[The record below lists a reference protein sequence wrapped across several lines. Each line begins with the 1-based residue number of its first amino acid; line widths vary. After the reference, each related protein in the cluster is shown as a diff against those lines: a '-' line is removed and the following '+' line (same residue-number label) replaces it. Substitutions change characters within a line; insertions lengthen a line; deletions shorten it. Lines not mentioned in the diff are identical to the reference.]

1 MISPVSAGEKG
12 GLMSKQ
18 TDSRE
23 IARGY
28 FNRIT
33 SGHKNTVSRPD
44 LSLPGNESIDRQ
56 LRILVEEAN
65 HNGDCIINV
74 GNGYYRPIPGDPVDE
89 LEFKEYTSKDDSRAD
104 KLWSKIYSMHTTF
117 DNWRKEG
124 ERAVQIRNQ
133 REAAGAE

>member
-1 MISPVSAGEKG
+1 
-12 GLMSKQ
+12 MSKQ

-44 LSLPGNESIDRQ
+44 LGLPGNESIDRQ

-89 LEFKEYTSKDDSRAD
+89 LEFKEYTSKDDSRAG
-104 KLWSKIYSMHTTF
+104 KLWDKIYSMKTTF
-117 DNWRKEG
+117 SNWRKEG
-124 ERAVQIRNQ
+124 QHGEEKQ
-133 REAAGAE
+133 RERSQRGA

>member
-1 MISPVSAGEKG
+1 
-12 GLMSKQ
+12 MSKQ
-18 TDSRE
+18 TDARE

-74 GNGYYRPIPGDPVDE
+74 GNGYYRPIPGDLVDE
-89 LEFKEYTSKDDSRAD
+89 LEFKEYVSKDDSRAG
-104 KLWSKIYSMHTTF
+104 KLWDKIYNMKTAF
-117 DNWRKEG
+117 DNWRKEAG
-124 ERAVQIRNQ
+124 HEQQ
-133 REAAGAE
+133 RQGSQR

>member
-1 MISPVSAGEKG
+1 
-12 GLMSKQ
+12 MSKQ
-18 TDSRE
+18 TDARE

-33 SGHKNTVSRPD
+33 SGHKNTVNRPD
-44 LSLPGNESIDRQ
+44 LSMPGNESIDRQ

-89 LEFKEYTSKDDSRAD
+89 LELKEYISKDDSRAD
-104 KLWSKIYSMHTTF
+104 KLWSKIYSVRTAF
-117 DNWRKEG
+117 DNWRKEA
-124 ERAVQIRNQ
+124 EYEQQ
-133 REAAGAE
+133 RQGSQRGA

>member
-1 MISPVSAGEKG
+1 
-12 GLMSKQ
+12 MSKQ
-18 TDSRE
+18 TDARE

-28 FNRIT
+28 FNRLT

-56 LRILVEEAN
+56 LRLLVEEAN

-89 LEFKEYTSKDDSRAD
+89 LEFKEYVSKDGSRAG
-104 KLWSKIYSMHTTF
+104 KLWDKIYSMRTAF

-124 ERAVQIRNQ
+124 QHGEEKQ
-133 REAAGAE
+133 RERKTG

>member
-1 MISPVSAGEKG
+1 
-12 GLMSKQ
+12 MSKQ
-18 TDSRE
+18 TDARE

-56 LRILVEEAN
+56 LRLLVEEAN

-74 GNGYYRPIPGDPVDE
+74 GNGYYRPIPGDLVDE
-89 LEFKEYTSKDDSRAD
+89 LELKEYISKDDSRAG
-104 KLWSKIYSMHTTF
+104 KLWEKIYSMNTAF
-117 DNWRKEG
+117 NNWRKEG
-124 ERAVQIRNQ
+124 QHGEEKQ
-133 REAAGAE
+133 RERKTV

>member
-1 MISPVSAGEKG
+1 
-12 GLMSKQ
+12 MSKQ
-18 TDSRE
+18 TDARE

-28 FNRIT
+28 FSRIT

-89 LEFKEYTSKDDSRAD
+89 LEFKEYVSKDGSRAG
-104 KLWSKIYSMHTTF
+104 KLWDKIYSMRTAF

-124 ERAVQIRNQ
+124 QHGEEKQ
-133 REAAGAE
+133 RERKTG

>member
-1 MISPVSAGEKG
+1 
-12 GLMSKQ
+12 MSKQ
-18 TDSRE
+18 RDARE

-44 LSLPGNESIDRQ
+44 LGPPGNESIDRQ

-65 HNGDCIINV
+65 HNGDFIINF

-89 LEFKEYTSKDDSRAD
+89 LEFKEYVSKDGSRAG
-104 KLWSKIYSMHTTF
+104 KLWDKIYSMRTAF

-124 ERAVQIRNQ
+124 QHGEEKQ
-133 REAAGAE
+133 RERKTG

>member
-1 MISPVSAGEKG
+1 
-12 GLMSKQ
+12 MSKQ
-18 TDSRE
+18 TDARE

-56 LRILVEEAN
+56 LRLLVEEAN

-89 LEFKEYTSKDDSRAD
+89 LEFKEYVSKDDSRAG
-104 KLWSKIYSMHTTF
+104 KLWDKIYNMKTAF

-124 ERAVQIRNQ
+124 QHGEEKQ
-133 REAAGAE
+133 RERKTG

>member
-1 MISPVSAGEKG
+1 
-12 GLMSKQ
+12 MSKQ
-18 TDSRE
+18 TDARE

-89 LEFKEYTSKDDSRAD
+89 LEFKEYTSKDDSRAG
-104 KLWSKIYSMHTTF
+104 KLWDKIYSMKTTF
-117 DNWRKEG
+117 SNWRKEG
-124 ERAVQIRNQ
+124 QHGEEKQ
-133 REAAGAE
+133 RERSQRGA

>member
-1 MISPVSAGEKG
+1 MG
-12 GLMSKQ
+12 KQ
-18 TDSRE
+18 TDARE

-44 LSLPGNESIDRQ
+44 LGPPGNESIDRQ

-74 GNGYYRPIPGDPVDE
+74 
-89 LEFKEYTSKDDSRAD
+89 
-104 KLWSKIYSMHTTF
+104 
-117 DNWRKEG
+117 
-124 ERAVQIRNQ
+124 
-133 REAAGAE
+133 

>member
-1 MISPVSAGEKG
+1 
-12 GLMSKQ
+12 MSKQ
-18 TDSRE
+18 TDARE

-44 LSLPGNESIDRQ
+44 LGLPGNESIDRQ

-89 LEFKEYTSKDDSRAD
+89 LELKEYISKDDSRAG
-104 KLWSKIYSMHTTF
+104 KLWDKIYSMRTAF

-124 ERAVQIRNQ
+124 QHGEEKQ
-133 REAAGAE
+133 RERKTG

>member
-1 MISPVSAGEKG
+1 
-12 GLMSKQ
+12 MSKQ

-89 LEFKEYTSKDDSRAD
+89 LEFMEYTSKDDSRAG
-104 KLWSKIYSMHTTF
+104 KLWDKIYSMKTTF
-117 DNWRKEG
+117 SNWRKEG
-124 ERAVQIRNQ
+124 QHGEEKQ
-133 REAAGAE
+133 RERSQRGA

>member
-1 MISPVSAGEKG
+1 
-12 GLMSKQ
+12 MSKQ

-44 LSLPGNESIDRQ
+44 LGLPGNESIDRQ
-56 LRILVEEAN
+56 LRLLVEEAN

-89 LEFKEYTSKDDSRAD
+89 LEFKEYTSKDDSRAG
-104 KLWSKIYSMHTTF
+104 KLWDKIYSMKTTF
-117 DNWRKEG
+117 SNWRKEG
-124 ERAVQIRNQ
+124 QHGEEKQ
-133 REAAGAE
+133 RERKTG

>member
-1 MISPVSAGEKG
+1 
-12 GLMSKQ
+12 MSKQ
-18 TDSRE
+18 TDARE

-33 SGHKNTVSRPD
+33 SGHKNTVNRPD
-44 LSLPGNESIDRQ
+44 LSMPGNESIDRQ
-56 LRILVEEAN
+56 LRVLVEEAN

-89 LEFKEYTSKDDSRAD
+89 LEFKEYVSKDGSRAG
-104 KLWSKIYSMHTTF
+104 KLWDKIYSMRTAF

-124 ERAVQIRNQ
+124 QHGEEKQ
-133 REAAGAE
+133 RERKTG

>member
-1 MISPVSAGEKG
+1 
-12 GLMSKQ
+12 MSKQ
-18 TDSRE
+18 TDARE

-33 SGHKNTVSRPD
+33 SGHKNTVNRPD
-44 LSLPGNESIDRQ
+44 LSMTGNESIDRQ

-89 LEFKEYTSKDDSRAD
+89 LELKEYISKDDSRAD
-104 KLWSKIYSMHTTF
+104 KLWSKIYSMRTAF
-117 DNWRKEG
+117 DNWRKEA
-124 ERAVQIRNQ
+124 EYEQQ
-133 REAAGAE
+133 RQGSQRGA

>member
-1 MISPVSAGEKG
+1 
-12 GLMSKQ
+12 MSKQ
-18 TDSRE
+18 TDARE

-33 SGHKNTVSRPD
+33 SGHKNTVNRPD
-44 LSLPGNESIDRQ
+44 LSMPGNESIDRQ

-89 LEFKEYTSKDDSRAD
+89 LELKEYISKDDSRAD
-104 KLWSKIYSMHTTF
+104 KLWSKIYSMRTAF
-117 DNWRKEG
+117 DNWRKEA
-124 ERAVQIRNQ
+124 EYEQQ
-133 REAAGAE
+133 RQGSQRGA

>member
-1 MISPVSAGEKG
+1 
-12 GLMSKQ
+12 MSKQ
-18 TDSRE
+18 TDARE

-33 SGHKNTVSRPD
+33 SGHKNTVNRPD
-44 LSLPGNESIDRQ
+44 LSMPGNESIDRQ
-56 LRILVEEAN
+56 LRVLVEEAN

-89 LEFKEYTSKDDSRAD
+89 LEFKEYVSKDGSRAG
-104 KLWSKIYSMHTTF
+104 KLWDKIYIMRTAF

-124 ERAVQIRNQ
+124 QHGEEKQ
-133 REAAGAE
+133 RERKTG

>member
-1 MISPVSAGEKG
+1 
-12 GLMSKQ
+12 MSKQ
-18 TDSRE
+18 TDARE

-28 FNRIT
+28 FNRLT

-56 LRILVEEAN
+56 LRLLVEEAN

-89 LEFKEYTSKDDSRAD
+89 LEFKEYVSKDDSRAG
-104 KLWSKIYSMHTTF
+104 KLWDKIYNMKIAF
-117 DNWRKEG
+117 DNWRKEAAH
-124 ERAVQIRNQ
+124 EQQ
-133 REAAGAE
+133 RQGSQRGA

>member
-1 MISPVSAGEKG
+1 MISPVTAGEKG
-12 GLMSKQ
+12 GQMSKQ

-89 LEFKEYTSKDDSRAD
+89 LEFKEYTSKDDSRAG
-104 KLWSKIYSMHTTF
+104 KLWDKIYSMKTTF
-117 DNWRKEG
+117 SNWRKEG
-124 ERAVQIRNQ
+124 QHGEEKQ
-133 REAAGAE
+133 RERSQRGA

>member
-1 MISPVSAGEKG
+1 
-12 GLMSKQ
+12 MSKKREP
-18 TDSRE
+18 RE
-23 IARGY
+23 IARDY

-44 LSLPGNESIDRQ
+44 LSVPGNAAIDRQ

-89 LEFKEYTSKDDSRAD
+89 LEFNEYVSKDDSRAD
-104 KLWSKIYSMHTTF
+104 KLWGKIYNMCIAF
-117 DNWRKEG
+117 ENWR
-124 ERAVQIRNQ
+124 
-133 REAAGAE
+133 REAAYEQQKQRSQRGT

>member
-1 MISPVSAGEKG
+1 
-12 GLMSKQ
+12 MSKQ
-18 TDSRE
+18 REPRE
-23 IARGY
+23 IARDY

-74 GNGYYRPIPGDPVDE
+74 GNGYYRPIPGDLVDE
-89 LEFKEYTSKDDSRAD
+89 LELKEYISKDDSRAD
-104 KLWSKIYSMHTTF
+104 KLWSKIYNMRTAF
-117 DNWRKEG
+117 DNWRKEAAY
-124 ERAVQIRNQ
+124 EQQ
-133 REAAGAE
+133 RQGSQRGA

>member
-1 MISPVSAGEKG
+1 
-12 GLMSKQ
+12 MSKQ
-18 TDSRE
+18 TDARE

-33 SGHKNTVSRPD
+33 SGHKNAVSRPD
-44 LSLPGNESIDRQ
+44 LGPPGNESIDRQ

-89 LEFKEYTSKDDSRAD
+89 LEFKEYVSKDDSRAG
-104 KLWSKIYSMHTTF
+104 KLWDKIYNMKTAF
-117 DNWRKEG
+117 NNWAK
-124 ERAVQIRNQ
+124 
-133 REAAGAE
+133 EAAYEQQRQGSQRGA

>member
-1 MISPVSAGEKG
+1 
-12 GLMSKQ
+12 MSKQ

-89 LEFKEYTSKDDSRAD
+89 LEFKEYKSKDDSRAG
-104 KLWSKIYSMHTTF
+104 KLWDKIYSMKTTF
-117 DNWRKEG
+117 SNWRKEG
-124 ERAVQIRNQ
+124 QHGEEKQ
-133 REAAGAE
+133 RERSQRGA

>member
-1 MISPVSAGEKG
+1 
-12 GLMSKQ
+12 MSKQ
-18 TDSRE
+18 TDARE

-44 LSLPGNESIDRQ
+44 LNLTGNESIDSQ

-74 GNGYYRPIPGDPVDE
+74 GNGYYRPIPGDLVDE
-89 LEFKEYTSKDDSRAD
+89 LELKEYISKDDSRAD
-104 KLWSKIYSMHTTF
+104 KLWSKIYNMRTAF
-117 DNWRKEG
+117 DNWRKEAAY
-124 ERAVQIRNQ
+124 EQQ
-133 REAAGAE
+133 RQGSQRGA

>member
-1 MISPVSAGEKG
+1 
-12 GLMSKQ
+12 MSKQ
-18 TDSRE
+18 TDARE

-89 LEFKEYTSKDDSRAD
+89 LELKEYISKDDSRAD
-104 KLWSKIYSMHTTF
+104 KLWSKIYSMRTAF
-117 DNWRKEG
+117 DNWRKEA
-124 ERAVQIRNQ
+124 EYEQQ
-133 REAAGAE
+133 RQGSQRGA

>member
-1 MISPVSAGEKG
+1 
-12 GLMSKQ
+12 MSKQ
-18 TDSRE
+18 TDARE

-56 LRILVEEAN
+56 LRLLVEEAN

-89 LEFKEYTSKDDSRAD
+89 LEFKEYVSKDGSRAG
-104 KLWSKIYSMHTTF
+104 KLWDKIYSMRTAF

-124 ERAVQIRNQ
+124 QHGEEKQ
-133 REAAGAE
+133 RERKTG

>member
-1 MISPVSAGEKG
+1 
-12 GLMSKQ
+12 MSKQ

-44 LSLPGNESIDRQ
+44 LGLPGNESIDRQ
-56 LRILVEEAN
+56 LRLLVEEAN

-89 LEFKEYTSKDDSRAD
+89 LEFKEYTSKDDSRAG
-104 KLWSKIYSMHTTF
+104 KLWDKIYSMKTTF
-117 DNWRKEG
+117 SNWRKEVQHG
-124 ERAVQIRNQ
+124 EEKQ
-133 REAAGAE
+133 RERKTG

>member
-1 MISPVSAGEKG
+1 
-12 GLMSKQ
+12 MSKQ

-33 SGHKNTVSRPD
+33 SGHKNTVSGPD
-44 LSLPGNESIDRQ
+44 LGLPGNESIDRQ
-56 LRILVEEAN
+56 LRLLVEEAN

-89 LEFKEYTSKDDSRAD
+89 LEFKEYTSKDDSRAG
-104 KLWSKIYSMHTTF
+104 KLWDKIYSMKTTF
-117 DNWRKEG
+117 SNWRKEG
-124 ERAVQIRNQ
+124 QHGEEKQ
-133 REAAGAE
+133 RERKTG